1 MKKIAV
7 IGRGTAGVLAV
18 AHFWRWAKDCEVELY
33 FDTNIKPQPVGEG
46 STLVMPKSLAFDL
59 GFTYEDLH
67 NIDGT
72 FKYGI
77 KKQNWANGG
86 TFMHQFVPPSVS
98 YHFNAGKLQDY
109 IINILK
115 DQVKIIDKNVTPED
129 IDADFVMDCSGKPQ
143 DYSEFNM
150 SEFIPVNSVH
160 VTQCYWDYPRFQYTL
175 TIARPYGWVFGI
187 PLQNRCS
194 IGYLY
199 NNTINTLEE
208 VKADVEEI
216 FKEYNLTPSEHT
228 NTFSFKNYSRK
239 ANFTKRVAY
248 NGNSSFF
255 LEPIE
260 ATSIATMDAVNR
272 RAFDVWFNGKQ
283 LAEAN
288 IEYRTLLAEVEN
300 VIMLHYFAG
309 SIFKTPFWEYA
320 ASRGRRNMASAFYNP
335 AFTNMLNYS
344 QQDIRDL
351 YTFNSGLEYG
361 TWSGSSFQ
369 QNLICLGLYDKLRDL
384 HAEIGGKLD
393 ANAA

>member
-1 MKKIAV
+1 
-7 IGRGTAGVLAV
+7 
-18 AHFWRWAKDCEVELY
+18 
-33 FDTNIKPQPVGEG
+33 
-46 STLVMPKSLAFDL
+46 
-59 GFTYEDLH
+59 
-67 NIDGT
+67 
-72 FKYGI
+72 
-77 KKQNWANGG
+77 
-86 TFMHQFVPPSVS
+86 
-98 YHFNAGKLQDY
+98 
-109 IINILK
+109 
-115 DQVKIIDKNVTPED
+115 
-129 IDADFVMDCSGKPQ
+129 
-143 DYSEFNM
+143 
-150 SEFIPVNSVH
+150 
-160 VTQCYWDYPRFQYTL
+160 
-175 TIARPYGWVFGI
+175 VFGI

-320 ASRGRRNMASAFYNP
+320 TNRGRRNMASAFYNP
-335 AFTNMLNYS
+335 AFANMLNYS

-351 YTFNSGLEYG
+351 YAFNSGLEYG

-369 QNLICLGLYDKLRDL
+369 QNLICLGLYERLRDL
-384 HAEIGGKLD
+384 HAEIGGKLN

>member
-1 MKKIAV
+1 MKKVAI

-18 AHFWRWAKDCEVELY
+18 AHFWRWANDCEVELY
-33 FDTNIKPQPVGEG
+33 YDTNIKPQPVGEG
-46 STLVMPKSLAFDL
+46 STLVMPKALALDL

-77 KKQNWANGG
+77 KKSNWANGG
-86 TFMHQFVPPSVS
+86 TFVHQFVPPSVS

-109 IINILK
+109 VVNILK
-115 DQVKIIDKNVTPED
+115 DKIKVSDKNVTPDD

-150 SEFIPVNSVH
+150 SEYIPVNSVH

-208 VKADVEEI
+208 VKADAEEI
-216 FKEYNLTPSEHT
+216 FKEYNLIPSEHT

-272 RAFDVWFNGKQ
+272 RAFDVWFNKKPV
-283 LAEAN
+283 AEAN

-300 VIMLHYFAG
+300 VIMLHYYAG

-320 ASRGRRNMASAFYNP
+320 TNRGYRNIYKAFHNP

-351 YTFNSGLEYG
+351 YASNSGFEYG
-361 TWSGSSFQ
+361 TWSGASFQ
-369 QNLICLGLYDKLRDL
+369 QNLICLGLYEKLRDL
-384 HAEIGGKLD
+384 HYELGGK
-393 ANAA
+393 

>member
-1 MKKIAV
+1 MKKVAI

-18 AHFWRWAKDCEVELY
+18 AHFWRWATDCEVELY
-33 FDTNIKPQPVGEG
+33 YDTNIKPQPVGEG
-46 STLVMPKSLAFDL
+46 STLVMPKALALDL

-77 KKQNWANGG
+77 KKSNWANGG
-86 TFMHQFVPPSVS
+86 TFVHQFVPPSVS

-109 IINILK
+109 VVNLLR
-115 DQVKIIDKNVTPED
+115 DKIKITDKNVTPDD
-129 IDADFVMDCSGKPQ
+129 IDADFVVDCSGKPE

-208 VKADVEEI
+208 VKADVVEI

-248 NGNSSFF
+248 NGNASFF

-272 RAFDVWFNGKQ
+272 RAFDVWFNNKP

-320 ASRGRRNMASAFYNP
+320 TSRGHRNISRAFYNP
-335 AFTNMLNYS
+335 AFANMLNYS

-351 YTFNSGLEYG
+351 YASSSGFEYG

-369 QNLICLGLYDKLRDL
+369 QNLICLGLYEKLRDL
-384 HAEIGGKLD
+384 HAEIGGKL
-393 ANAA
+393 